1 MKLNLRSVDL
11 NLLPIFEA
19 IIETGQYSL
28 AAERLS
34 MSQPAM
40 SAAVQRLRATYDD
53 PLFVRSAKGLQA
65 TPKALAIYQDIRI
78 ALDHVRGGL
87 EQQQG
92 FDPQTSERI
101 FRVISG
107 DYFEHVFLPTLIDHF
122 EQKAPKT
129 SIQVI
134 PPHEEIERALRLGR
148 ADIYIDAFPF
158 ESDHILKREVMQ
170 EELVVVAQQNHP
182 MLQGVSGER
191 LSEREFYQCKH
202 AVLPTVGNELPLA
215 KLIGQERA
223 SKRVIGTQVGH
234 ISSLLAV
241 VSESPLIA
249 TMPKWLASIYQERLN
264 LATYQFPWDIA
275 PIPVYMMWAKA
286 YDNEPALLWLRQQL
300 IALIQQ
306 QKQ

>member
-53 PLFVRSAKGLQA
+53 PLFVRSAKGVQA

-92 FDPQTSERI
+92 FDPRTSERI

-170 EELVVVAQQNHP
+170 EELVVVAQKEHP
-182 MLQGVSGER
+182 ML
-191 LSEREFYQCKH
+191 
-202 AVLPTVGNELPLA
+202 
-215 KLIGQERA
+215 
-223 SKRVIGTQVGH
+223 GH

-264 LATYQFPWDIA
+264 LATYQLPWDIA